1 MLYMRFKRM
10 NKKAAVT
17 VKLPSLNGGVNL
29 YDIPTEAADNQLTAC
44 ENVWWYKGALR
55 TRPGYRKPSAAISY
69 PASGRQV
76 VNEREMLCTELFPRG
91 ALEGN
96 YLKAYHVDV
105 AEGTKTIGLG
115 GSDVVYGDSDQ
126 TVLGF
131 RVPTAGNNEWFFL
144 LSGGTIL
151 QGSTDNRDGL
161 NTMEPYIPTVL
172 INGYGDEGRTD
183 YSEPSG
189 DVYQDYNMLTRVY
202 KATYTTDGVSTRFC
216 LLDADFGDDRTDNDN
231 GWICGH
237 IKIIMA
243 DGSTVESDIY
253 TVDEHG
259 DRYAHIDLGGIT
271 GAQVGDSSY
280 TDIQMTGN
288 LDLNT
293 KMVEI
298 EFSAK
303 VPVGDGETMEEY
315 HLPLPKICSNNIEIT
330 AYRDREYDEERE
342 TICKMTRCTWYGG
355 SRSGLSGGSR
365 LFVCGNPDEPNLLHW
380 SGIEHPLYFPEH
392 NYARVGN
399 ANEAITAFG
408 KQGELL
414 ILFKE
419 HQMYAAQYVAGEEDD
434 YDFAQEGG
442 VPITTYAATFPVTP
456 LHDSIGCDCP
466 DTVRMVNNRLVWVN
480 SSGHVYMLTA
490 TNQFSERN
498 VRDISR
504 NIAEDMAAQGE
515 ALKTAVS
522 GEYEGYY
529 MLAVGQR
536 VYLLDTQNSAFAS
549 FNYYSSEDTA
559 RKALPWYIWQMP
571 FTIDGMVSDGTR
583 ILMTAPLSA
592 ATYELGGDTDGE
604 NPIAAHFATKMFDFG
619 MQDRTKSV
627 GQIYIGAHVVPEG
640 SVALTY
646 LSEKGN
652 RRDPYEID
660 GGELAALGSEG
671 GLRSTRLTPYMNLI
685 QTFGIRVDATAA
697 MAVDGITI
705 KVRQQGVVR

>member
-1 MLYMRFKRM
+1 MKYIPM
-10 NKKAAVT
+10 NRRGLTT

-55 TRPGYRKPSAAISY
+55 TRPGVKATPIPHMRHDIE
-69 PASGRQV
+69 QMI
-76 VNEREMLCTELFPRG
+76 NEREMLVVATLNAYLQVSHIHLQNGRTNLGPADSGNAFAGG
-91 ALEGN
+91 A
-96 YLKAYHVDV
+96 
-105 AEGTKTIGLG
+105 KTLLG
-115 GSDVVYGDSDQ
+115 Y
-126 TVLGF
+126 
-131 RVPTAGNNEWFFL
+131 RVPSNSNDEWNFLLDNGKIIQGGANETAGLKEA
-144 LSGGTIL
+144 
-151 QGSTDNRDGL
+151 
-161 NTMEPYIPTVL
+161 EPYIPTVL
-172 INGYGDEGRTD
+172 INGYGSAQKPTA
-183 YSEPSG
+183 
-189 DVYQDYNMLTRVY
+189 DVSADIYEDYNMLTRAY
-202 KATYTTDGVSTRFC
+202 TCLYTTDGESQYWPLPEKNLGVSE
-216 LLDADFGDDRTDNDN
+216 
-231 GWICGH
+231 
-237 IKIIMA
+237 
-243 DGSTVESDIY
+243 DGTKLAHVEL
-253 TVDEHG
+253 TMEG
-259 DRYAHIDLGGIT
+259 GGIT
-271 GAQVGDSSY
+271 ATYKVDLPADGTAVYQNVRASELGVSDTEYQSLRIMFSIDPVNGYLITRVLGLQKPQGSEIPVEVGIGQLPRV
-280 TDIQMTGN
+280 TNNN
-288 LDLNT
+288 L
-293 KMVEI
+293 
-298 EFSAK
+298 K
-303 VPVGDGETMEEY
+303 VTVWRAAEHD
-315 HLPLPKICSNNIEIT
+315 KN
-330 AYRDREYDEERE
+330 RD

-355 SRSGLSGGSR
+355 SRSGLAGGSR

-380 SGIEHPLYFPEH
+380 SGIQHPLYFPEH

-399 ANEAITAFG
+399 GNEAITAFG

-419 HQMYAAQYVAGEEDD
+419 HQMYAVQYVAGDEDD
-434 YDFAQEGG
+434 YDYAQENG
-442 VPITTYAATFPVTP
+442 VPITTYMAMFPVTP

-466 DTVRMVNNRLVWVN
+466 DTVRLVNNRLVWAN
-480 SSGHVYMLTA
+480 SNGHVYMLTA

-559 RKALPWYIWQMP
+559 RKALPWYIWQLP
-571 FTIDGMVSDGTR
+571 INVRGMISDGHR
-583 ILMTAPLSA
+583 VLMLPDGNDYL
-592 ATYELGGDTDGE
+592 YEFGGDTDDG
-604 NPIAAHFATKMFDFG
+604 NPIPAHFATKMFDFG
-619 MQDRTKSV
+619 MKDRTKSV

-660 GGELAALGSEG
+660 GGELAAMGNEG
-671 GLRSTRLTPYMNLI
+671 GLRSMRLTPHTHLI

-705 KVRQQGVVR
+705 KVKQQGVVR